1 MGDTRAG
8 HNKSER
14 RRESNTMK
22 LPTLW
27 KFWKRNGPPHKR
39 RVHLGIDYGVSTSK
53 IVFRDRDAPGGGSS
67 VLLQHN
73 GSSRIPSRV
82 CMTAMD
88 LCFGDDTEVAT
99 ACTLYES
106 VKMRVAAE
114 VSGNPQYDFGWTTKL
129 PDGFRAADLAALTV
143 WFLISTGHRAVAS
156 EFKGHMESVELGMS
170 MGVPLEFL
178 DDDQIKSAF
187 LGIARRAWSFYC
199 HEGLLDSEVSIEK
212 ARRVLEK
219 HPVVSPLPEEEARDW
234 IRCEGEVALW
244 LVLHSPSVGIGPYA
258 KVDIGAGTTHTSLFR
273 IFGKLQTVKRSLA
286 PFGAAA
292 VPVGMDAVDRA
303 IAECQGLK
311 GDCLTLRGLESSILE
326 ANQKVREALVAV
338 RDQIYNSYRKAWDE
352 AYTKLGRNPLELIA
366 WRQHKVVM
374 MGGGS
379 LVPFLVDTIRM
390 HPGEQELLSVLT
402 LEQPSDLVRAD
413 RRNLTSEE
421 LRFAAVAYGLSH
433 REFFGE
439 FLVPNPY
446 CRDPG

>member
-1 MGDTRAG
+1 
-8 HNKSER
+8 
-14 RRESNTMK
+14 
-22 LPTLW
+22 
-27 KFWKRNGPPHKR
+27 
-39 RVHLGIDYGVSTSK
+39 
-53 IVFRDRDAPGGGSS
+53 
-67 VLLQHN
+67 
-73 GSSRIPSRV
+73 
-82 CMTAMD
+82 MTGTE
-88 LCFGDDTEVAT
+88 LCFGDNTEIA
-99 ACTLYES
+99 ACTSYES

-114 VSGNPQYDFGWTTKL
+114 VTGNPQFGWTPEL

-143 WFLISTGHRAVAS
+143 WFLISIGHRAVAA
-156 EFKGHMESVELGMS
+156 EFTGHMESVELGMS
-170 MGVPLEFL
+170 IGVPREFL
-178 DDDQIKSAF
+178 DDNEIKLTF

-219 HPVVSPLPEEEARDW
+219 HPLVSPLPEEEARDW
-234 IRCEGEVALW
+234 IRCEGEAALW

-258 KVDIGAGTTHTSLFR
+258 KVDIGAGTTDTSLFR

-286 PFGAAA
+286 PFGSAAL
-292 VPVGMDAVDRA
+292 PVGMDAVDRA

-311 GDCLTLRGLESSILE
+311 GDCLTLRGSESSILE
-326 ANQKVREALVAV
+326 ANEKVREALGAV
-338 RDQIYNSYRKAWDE
+338 RDQIYDSYRKAWDE
-352 AYTKLGRNPLELIA
+352 AYAKLGRNPLELIA

-379 LVPFLVDTIRM
+379 LVPFIVDTIRM

-402 LEQPSDLVRAD
+402 LEQPTDLTRAD

>member
-1 MGDTRAG
+1 MG
-8 HNKSER
+8 
-14 RRESNTMK
+14 

-27 KFWKRNGPPHKR
+27 KFWKRKRPTHKR
-39 RVHLGIDYGVSTSK
+39 WVHLGIDYGVSTSK
-53 IVFRDRDAPGGGSS
+53 IVFRDCDAPGGGSS

-73 GSSRIPSRV
+73 GSSQIPSRV
-82 CMTAMD
+82 CMTVTH

-99 ACTLYES
+99 ACTFYES

-114 VSGNPQYDFGWTTKL
+114 VSGNPKYDLGWTTTL

-143 WFLISTGHRAVAS
+143 WFLISKGHRAVAS
-156 EFKGHMESVELGMS
+156 EFKGHMENVELGMS

-178 DDDQIKSAF
+178 DNNKLKSTF

-219 HPVVSPLPEEEARDW
+219 HPLVSPLPEGEARDW

-273 IFGKLQTVKRSLA
+273 IFGKLQTVRRSLA

-292 VPVGMDAVDRA
+292 VPVGMDAVDRG

-311 GDCLTLRGLESSILE
+311 GDCLTLRGSESSIIE
-326 ANQKVREALVAV
+326 ANEKVREALVAV

-352 AYTKLGRNPLELIA
+352 AYTKFGRNPLELIA
-366 WRQHKVVM
+366 WRQHKVVL

-390 HPGEQELLSVLT
+390 HPGEQEPLSVLT
-402 LEQPSDLVRAD
+402 LEPPTDLVRVD